1 MDLAQ
6 LRALV
11 ADDMAAVDRLI
22 RERLRS
28 DVSLINQLGGYI
40 IGGGGKRLRPLVV
53 VLMARAAGHRGTG
66 DSHALLAAIV
76 ELIHTATLLHDDV
89 VDDSDVRRG
98 RETANQIWGNEAS
111 VLVGDFLYTR
121 SFQMMV
127 ELQDMHI
134 MEVFSHTT
142 NTIAEG
148 EVLQLLHVHD
158 PDVSEKRYREVIY
171 RKTAALF
178 EAGCRLAAHLALPG
192 EPTLADS
199 AAAYGRH
206 LGTAFQ
212 LVDDAL
218 DYDGDPDH
226 IGKNLGDDLAEGK
239 PTLPL
244 IHTLGN
250 TDPETRALLRRVIA
264 AGGRDE
270 IEAVRAAIARA
281 GAIPYTRGL
290 AESEARRAREA
301 LADFPASPLT
311 DGLRDLADFT
321 VSRDH

>member
-11 ADDMAAVDRLI
+11 TDDMEAVDQLI
-22 RERLRS
+22 RARLRS
-28 DVSLINQLGGYI
+28 DVGLINQLGGYI

-53 VLMARAAGHRGTG
+53 VLLARAAGHPG
-66 DSHALLAAIV
+66 DRDDHALLAAIV

-89 VDDSDVRRG
+89 VDDSEVRRG

-127 ELQDMHI
+127 ELQDMHV
-134 MEVFSHTT
+134 MEVFSRTT

-158 PDVSEKRYREVIY
+158 PDVSEARYREVVY

-178 EAGCRLAAHLALPG
+178 EAGCRLAAHLARPG
-192 EPTLADS
+192 DANAAV
-199 AAAYGRH
+199 AAADYGRH
-206 LGTAFQ
+206 LGNAFQ
-212 LVDDAL
+212 LIDDAL

-244 IHTLGN
+244 IHTLAT
-250 TDPETRALLRRVIA
+250 TDEATRELLRGVIER
-264 AGGRDE
+264 GGRE
-270 IEAVRAAIARA
+270 QIEAVRAAIAHA

-290 AESEARRAREA
+290 AETEAHRAREA
-301 LADFPASPLT
+301 LEGLPESPFRQ
-311 DGLRDLADFT
+311 GLEALAAFT

>member
-1 MDLAQ
+1 MDLAP

-11 ADDMAAVDRLI
+11 ADDMATVDQLI
-22 RERLRS
+22 RARLRS
-28 DVSLINQLGGYI
+28 DVSLINQLGNYI

-53 VLMARAAGHRGTG
+53 VLTARAAGLAGER
-66 DSHALLAAIV
+66 DDHALLAAIV

-89 VDDSDVRRG
+89 VDDSEVRRG

-127 ELQDMHI
+127 ELQDMHV
-134 MEVFSHTT
+134 MEVFSRTT

-158 PDVSEKRYREVIY
+158 PDVTEARYREVIY

-178 EAGCRLAAHLALPG
+178 EAGCRLGAHLAAPG
-192 EPTLADS
+192 DGALAD
-199 AAAYGRH
+199 ATAAYGRH
-206 LGTAFQ
+206 LGNAFQ
-212 LVDDAL
+212 LIDDAL
-218 DYDGDPDH
+218 DYDGDPQH

-244 IHTLGN
+244 IRTLAT
-250 TDPETRALLRRVIA
+250 TDEDTRALLRRVIEQ
-264 AGGRDE
+264 GGRDD
-270 IEAVRAAIARA
+270 IAAVREAIARA
-281 GAIPYTRGL
+281 GAIPYTRAL
-290 AESEARRAREA
+290 AEAEAGKAREA
-301 LADFPASPLT
+301 LRELPEGEFRNALET
-311 DGLRDLADFT
+311 LADFAI
-321 VSRDH
+321 SRDH